1 MGIRS
6 VLRHDPD
13 IIMIGEIRD
22 IDTAN
27 TSIQAALTGHLV
39 LSTLHTKSSF
49 ETLERLENMWV
60 WPFDV
65 AASLDVIISQ
75 RLVRKVCRHCGQ
87 GEKIPLKEIDANLL
101 QRYWASESLSQRW
114 TWCDKCGNSWY
125 SGRMGIFEVLQ
136 VTEEIRDAIR
146 NSKSDIEIKKIA
158 INNGFISLQDD
169 ARAKVL
175 LGMTTQEECE
185 RNGIL

>member
-1 MGIRS
+1 M
-6 VLRHDPD
+6 
-13 IIMIGEIRD
+13 
-22 IDTAN
+22 
-27 TSIQAALTGHLV
+27 
-39 LSTLHTKSSF
+39 
-49 ETLERLENMWV
+49 
-60 WPFDV
+60 
-65 AASLDVIISQ
+65 
-75 RLVRKVCRHCGQ
+75 
-87 GEKIPLKEIDANLL
+87 